1 MIRLILVSLSLLL
14 ISCSDLEPEM
24 VKKTISITFSTSGF
38 QQSTPAN
45 ARTSY
50 VISPTTSTIN
60 SELIL
65 LVDKSVEWNQWYWTA
80 FEVDE
85 SVYDGNFSNL
95 SNDTVTLEV
104 PLDTELKLFVY
115 RFQEYAGYQDIP
127 YYENLVDEYGVSTSF
142 YINSDSQTDEMTID
156 VNLFTLNV
164 VVEDEEEEVVTE
176 EDTEEEIEEEINY
189 VYDYDGNEYETVT
202 WNNRTWLKTNLRTT
216 HYADGTPIYFYS
228 DWWATYPNSII
239 TDNLTSL
246 DMYTYF
252 EPEEGYDYD
261 NYVEEFGL
269 LYNFY
274 TWYKNKPLCPTGWE
288 IPTPEDWNVTSQT
301 KWRIADELFLTAGGM
316 GDSTTS
322 MLYDDR
328 NYGYW
333 SADDSTTTLPEYTS
347 AIRFD
352 IYVDDWGNEVVNGQ
366 VRILDVTSIR
376 CVKKE

>member
-274 TWYKNKPLCPTGWE
+274 TWYKNNPLCPTGWE

>member
-127 YYENLVDEYGVSTSF
+127 YYENLVDEYGVSASF
-142 YINSDSQTDEMTID
+142 YISSEEQRDEMTID